1 MSVEEI
7 TKEEAAGAASAS
19 RGGEETART
28 RRRSAREHAILDA
41 AQQIMAE
48 TGYDAMT
55 MDELA
60 ARAHVSKPTLYQYF
74 PSKEAV
80 AVQAI
85 IGLMQQ
91 SHNYLNGMDDQMPAV
106 LRLENFVRWVLEER
120 FSPFR
125 AAFGASKTALAPV
138 VRAHPDYQVKF
149 AQLVSAVAFLV
160 ERAKNENDL
169 SRELSTR
176 IVVQMVFS
184 LLRDSEYDLLIAS
197 GECLRGEVVQTLSAL
212 FLCGIRYCP
221 DSKKPSSPSDKN
233 QFDKN
238 QRGAAFPSFLSPT
251 LEPTG

>member
-7 TKEEAAGAASAS
+7 TNNDIAATVADS
-19 RGGEETART
+19 GEETART

-41 AQQIMAE
+41 ARQIMAE

-55 MDELA
+55 MDDLA

-91 SHNYLNGMDDQMPAV
+91 SHDYLDNLNTQMPAV
-106 LRLENFVRWVLEER
+106 LRLETFVRWVLEER

-138 VRAHPDYQVKF
+138 VRTHPDYQIKF
-149 AQLVSAVAFLV
+149 AQLVSAVSFLV
-160 ERAKNENDL
+160 EQAKQENEL
-169 SRELSTR
+169 SHELSTR

-184 LLRDSEYDLLIAS
+184 LLRDSEYDLLISS
-197 GECLRGEVVQTLSAL
+197 GECTKNETVQTLSAL

-221 DSKKPSSPSDKN
+221 QTKKPLSS
-233 QFDKN
+233 FEKN
-238 QRGAAFPSFLSPT
+238 QRGAAFSSQSRT
-251 LEPTG
+251 LESTG